1 MAPER
6 VIATHTR
13 IGAVVGPGPSELRAE
28 LELEAKVDAHR
39 DAGVRLIVAQS
50 AGGRVELE
58 A

>member
-6 VIATHTR
+6 VIATQTR
-13 IGAVVGPGPSELRAE
+13 LSAVVGPGPSELRAE

-39 DAGVRLIVAQS
+39 DVGVRLTVTQA
-50 AGGRVELE
+50 AGGPVELE